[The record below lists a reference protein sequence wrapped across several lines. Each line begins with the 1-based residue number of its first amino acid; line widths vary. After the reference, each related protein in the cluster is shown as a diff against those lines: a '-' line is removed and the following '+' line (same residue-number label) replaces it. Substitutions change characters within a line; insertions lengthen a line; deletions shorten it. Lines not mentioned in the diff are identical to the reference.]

1 MFFALA
7 VLLIQ
12 PQANA
17 QMAFSAEKIAL
28 IQPAIPSLAS
38 ISSFNEITLP
48 LTPVSSDTSIQPAVF
63 PEPVELPAAPEPIP
77 MSGPTLHAFLRAGKP
92 MTVSVG
98 QLLDEEHYKR
108 RTWMALGIAVHS
120 AATFDAWTTRRAIS
134 TTGAQELNP
143 MFKPFAGNASLYAA
157 IQVGP
162 LLMDYVGKKMMY
174 SRHSWVRRMWWVPQ
188 SASFASRCS
197 VASTISACTKR
208 ASRIARTQEFL
219 PSKRSV
225 AGPPPR
231 HAFCFCSDLDPSP

>member
-1 MFFALA
+1 MLFALA

-12 PQANA
+12 PQANP

-28 IQPAIPSLAS
+28 IQPVIPSLAS

-63 PEPVELPAAPEPIP
+63 PEPVELPASPEPIP
-77 MSGPTLHAFLRAGKP
+77 MSGPTLHAFLRSGKP
-92 MTVSVG
+92 MSVSVG
-98 QLLDEEHYKR
+98 QLLEEEHYKQ
-108 RTWMALGIAVHS
+108 RTWMGLAIAVHG

-134 TTGAQELNP
+134 TSGAQELNP

-162 LLMDYVGKKMMY
+162 LVLDYVGRKMMY

-188 SASFASRCS
+188 SASFASSLVCG
-197 VASTISACTKR
+197 VHN
-208 ASRIARTQEFL
+208 L
-219 PSKRSV
+219 GV
-225 AGPPPR
+225 
-231 HAFCFCSDLDPSP
+231 H

>member
-17 QMAFSAEKIAL
+17 QMAFSAQKIAL
-28 IQPAIPSLAS
+28 IQPAIPSPAS
-38 ISSFNEITLP
+38 ISSFNEIILP
-48 LTPVSSDTSIQPAVF
+48 LKPVSSDISIQPALVSDSA
-63 PEPVELPAAPEPIP
+63 ELPTAPEPAP
-77 MSGPTLHAFLRAGKP
+77 VSGPTLNAFLRSGKP

-98 QLLDEEHYKR
+98 QLLDEEHHNR
-108 RTWMALGIAVHS
+108 RIWMGVGIAVHS

-134 TTGAQELNP
+134 TSGAQELNP

-162 LLMDYVGKKMMY
+162 LVMDYVGKKMMY

-188 SASFASRCS
+188 SASFASS
-197 VASTISACTKR
+197 
-208 ASRIARTQEFL
+208 L
-219 PSKRSV
+219 
-225 AGPPPR
+225 
-231 HAFCFCSDLDPSP
+231 FCGVHNLGVH

>member
-17 QMAFSAEKIAL
+17 QMAFSAQKIAL

-48 LTPVSSDTSIQPAVF
+48 LTPASSGVSIQPIVAS
-63 PEPVELPAAPEPIP
+63 ESAELPTAPEPAP
-77 MSGPTLHAFLRAGKP
+77 VSGPTLNAFLRSGKP

-98 QLLDEEHYKR
+98 QLLDEEHYNR
-108 RTWMALGIAVHS
+108 RTWMALGIAVHG

-143 MFKPFAGNASLYAA
+143 VFKPFAGNASLYAA

-162 LLMDYVGKKMMY
+162 LVMDYVGKKMMY

-188 SASFASRCS
+188 SASFASS
-197 VASTISACTKR
+197 
-208 ASRIARTQEFL
+208 L
-219 PSKRSV
+219 
-225 AGPPPR
+225 
-231 HAFCFCSDLDPSP
+231 FCGVHNLGVH